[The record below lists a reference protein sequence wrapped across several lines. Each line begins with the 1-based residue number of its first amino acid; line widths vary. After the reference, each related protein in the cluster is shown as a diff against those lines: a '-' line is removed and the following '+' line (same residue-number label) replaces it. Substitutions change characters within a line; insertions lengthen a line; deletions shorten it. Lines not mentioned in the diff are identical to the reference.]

1 MVEIV
6 EKEHIGPVFTIKT
19 PDSAMLIGPMGE
31 NLRALNF
38 ILKRI
43 VANQLKLEADPAFSI
58 DINGYRDAT
67 LQQLEH
73 KARMMADRAV
83 SFRTTVE
90 LEPMS
95 SYERM
100 YVHSIFT
107 NNPHIKTESVGQGR
121 DRHIT
126 IKFVETTTDS
136 F

>member
-1 MVEIV
+1 
-6 EKEHIGPVFTIKT
+6 
-19 PDSAMLIGPMGE
+19 MGE